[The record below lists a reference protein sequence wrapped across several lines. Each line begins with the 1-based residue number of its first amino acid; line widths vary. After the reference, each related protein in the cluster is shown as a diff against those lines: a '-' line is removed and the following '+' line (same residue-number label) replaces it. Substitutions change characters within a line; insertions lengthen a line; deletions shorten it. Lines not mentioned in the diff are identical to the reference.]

1 MLIRPT
7 NLCFNR
13 RPDKAFTPHPPICTD
28 AGCAYAYPAYKSCFN
43 RRPDKAFTP
52 HPAIVHR
59 CRMRLCLS
67 GLQICALTVG
77 RIRRSRRIRQYAPM
91 PDALTLIRPT
101 NLCLNRRPDKAFTP
115 HPAIVHRCRMR
126 LRLSGLQI
134 CALTVGRIRRSR
146 RIRQL
151 CTGAGFLH
159 QRPHNLQLQLIRH
172 FVIRQHMQ
180 PRRKQPCVARQQR
193 A

>member
-1 MLIRPT
+1 M
-7 NLCFNR
+7 
-13 RPDKAFTPHPPICTD
+13 
-28 AGCAYAYPAYKSCFN
+28 
-43 RRPDKAFTP
+43 
-52 HPAIVHR
+52 HR
-59 CRMRLCLS
+59 CRMRLRLS

-101 NLCLNRRPDKAFTP
+101 NLCLNGRPDKAFTP

-146 RIRQL
+146 RIRQYAPMPDALMLIRPTNL
-151 CTGAGFLH
+151 CLNRRPDKAFTPHPAICTDAGCLH

>member
-1 MLIRPT
+1 MPGSVSFCNCALVPDALMLIRPT
-7 NLCFNR
+7 NR
-13 RPDKAFTPHPPICTD
+13 
-28 AGCAYAYPAYKSCFN
+28 
-43 RRPDKAFTP
+43 
-52 HPAIVHR
+52 
-59 CRMRLCLS
+59 
-67 GLQICALTVG
+67 ALTVG

-101 NLCLNRRPDKAFTP
+101 NRVLTVGRIRRSRRIRQYAPMPDALTLIRPTNR
-115 HPAIVHRCRMR
+115 V
-126 LRLSGLQI
+126 
-134 CALTVGRIRRSR
+134 LTVGRIRRSR

-151 CTGAGFLH
+151 CTGAGCLH